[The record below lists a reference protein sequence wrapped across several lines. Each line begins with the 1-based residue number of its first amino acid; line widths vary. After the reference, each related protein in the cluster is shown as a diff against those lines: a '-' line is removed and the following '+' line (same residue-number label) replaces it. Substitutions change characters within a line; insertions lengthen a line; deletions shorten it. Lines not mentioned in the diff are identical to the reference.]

1 MFKLNPLTAIF
12 AAVFLCAS
20 LAVPAPSFAARSVNS
35 LDSFVETAATD
46 ESDESSD
53 AAEEPEAE
61 APRAISPRDAARP
74 KSPSVRAPSPP
85 PEPVASKESTAT
97 PAPAPAPAPV
107 SGSTHNDY
115 VLGAGDKLRI
125 TVFGE
130 ADLSGPF
137 EVSSTGM
144 VSMPLIGQVRAAGN
158 TVSRLEALITEK
170 LKDGYMK
177 DPRVGVEV
185 QGYRP
190 FFIVG
195 EVMKPGR
202 YDYVNGMTVITA
214 VALAGGYTYR
224 ADKDGITLKHAGA
237 SAREAPVKEDAAVV
251 PGDVIRV
258 PERFF

>member
-1 MFKLNPLTAIF
+1 MRKANPTVAGLF
-12 AAVFLCAS
+12 AVLFLCAS
-20 LAVPAPSFAARSVNS
+20 LMAPSLSFAARSVNS
-35 LDSFVETAATD
+35 SGAVTEAAADEEQTAPAEAVEAVQ
-46 ESDESSD
+46 ESE
-53 AAEEPEAE
+53 E
-61 APRAISPRDAARP
+61 APRAISPREAARP
-74 KSPSVRAPSPP
+74 KSPAVRAREAEAPSAAA
-85 PEPVASKESTAT
+85 E
-97 PAPAPAPAPV
+97 PAPPANT
-107 SGSTHNDY
+107 GSTHRDY
-115 VLGAGDKLRI
+115 VLGSGDKIRI

-130 ADLSGPF
+130 EDLSGPF

-158 TVSRLEALITEK
+158 TISRLEAIITEK
-170 LKDGYMK
+170 LRDGYMK
-177 DPRVGVEV
+177 DPRVSVEV

-237 SAREAPVKEDAAVV
+237 NAKEAPVKEDASVI

>member
-1 MFKLNPLTAIF
+1 MRKVSLPVAGWF
-12 AAVFLCAS
+12 AVLFFLC
-20 LAVPAPSFAARSVNS
+20 VFVAPSASFAARSVS
-35 LDSFVETAATD
+35 SAGVVAEAAVSEEAASEET
-46 ESDESSD
+46 
-53 AAEEPEAE
+53 PKEAE
-61 APRAISPRDAARP
+61 TPVRAITPRDAARP
-74 KSPSVRAPSPP
+74 KSPGMRDPAANMEPSAAA
-85 PEPVASKESTAT
+85 E
-97 PAPAPAPAPV
+97 PAPAPSVNA
-107 SGSTHNDY
+107 GSTHSDY
-115 VLGAGDKLRI
+115 VLGSGDKLKI

-130 ADLSGPF
+130 TDLSGPF

-158 TVSRLEALITEK
+158 TISRLESIITEK
-170 LKDGYMK
+170 LKEGYMK
-177 DPRVGVEV
+177 DPRVSVEV

-237 SAREAPVKEDAAVV
+237 SAKEAPVKEDAGVV